1 MLTLDQARQLVAE
14 QVCARPSWLPPEDE
28 IVIVDA
34 ATIERPWGWVFFH
47 TSKRWL
53 ETQDI
58 RYALAGNAPLIVERE
73 TGRLLTTGTAYS
85 IEHYIDNY
93 ERTGDPNG

>member
-1 MLTLDQARQLVAE
+1 MLTLDQAHKLVAD
-14 QVCARPSWLPPEDE
+14 QVCVRPSWLPPEDE
-28 IVIVDA
+28 IVIVDTK
-34 ATIERPWGWVFFH
+34 TIERSWGWVFFY

-58 RYALAGNAPLIVERE
+58 SYALAGNAPLIVERE
-73 TGRLLTTGTAYS
+73 TGHLLTTGTAYS
-85 IEHYIDNY
+85 IEHYIENY